1 METILNKEFDELSI
15 CENQNVNGGYTLQE
29 YELAVMGA
37 TTTIGILVSAAC
49 PPVGA
54 GIIVLG
60 WAMCAQAE
68 EYGRSK

>member
-1 METILNKEFDELSI
+1 MELSMSNGF
-15 CENQNVNGGYTLQE
+15 CELSRCETEEVNGGYTLQQ
-29 YELAVMGA
+29 YELVVLGA
-37 TTTIGILVSAAC
+37 TTVAGIVTSAAC

-68 EYGRSK
+68 EYGRNK